1 MNLTLY
7 LFSGEIIE
15 YNDGNYKPCKF
26 YGITFAYSYVE
37 ALQKILDDYNE
48 KDIINLTISPFKE
61 GGTLFVDKNTFEG
74 IIKYGY

>member
-15 YNDGNYKPCKF
+15 YNDGNYKKCKF
-26 YGITFAYSYVE
+26 YGMTFSYSYIG
-37 ALQKILDDYNE
+37 ALQKILDNCNE

-61 GGTLFVDKNTFEG
+61 GDTLFVDKNTFEG
-74 IIKYGY
+74 IKKYGY

>member
-1 MNLTLY
+1 MSLTLY
-7 LFSGEIIE
+7 LFSGEIVE

-26 YGITFAYSYVE
+26 YGMTFSYSYVG

-61 GGTLFVDKNTFEG
+61 GCTLSVDKNTFER